1 MVHDYGKPHGFCHEY
16 WNFRNPYPWVLELL
30 KPIKPTK
37 PTVFC
42 DEFLGD
48 FKALWTV
55 RALYI
60 GPAPA
65 LRASTCV
72 PPARLRTFPDFEKII
87 CGCNGGNNIANC
99 QIACHALFLTAANF
113 TPMQALRAYPS
124 PWAIWPCRSYRTIV
138 WCNIVWPCIIPHNFV
153 VSHSMAAYHTEQQ
166 CSVTL

>member
-1 MVHDYGKPHGFCHEY
+1 M
-16 WNFRNPYPWVLELL
+16 
-30 KPIKPTK
+30 
-37 PTVFC
+37 FC
-42 DEFLGD
+42 DELSGD
-48 FKALWTV
+48 FKAFWTV

-65 LRASTCV
+65 LTRLCLRPGAARLHLRASGTA
-72 PPARLRTFPDFEKII
+72 PYFSDFEKII

-153 VSHSMAAYHTEQQ
+153 VSHSKAAYHTAQQ
-166 CSVTL
+166 CSVTLYGRVSHRTTVQCRVSQLCGVTL